1 MNPILGVLWGFSGL
15 TFGLAVPYLGMGVA
29 LGNCA
34 AFDAFLPTIL
44 KIRDA

>member
-29 LGNCA
+29 LGYCA
-34 AFDAFLPTIL
+34 AFGAFLPPIL
-44 KIRDA
+44 KIRNA